1 MPSSKLGK
9 LDYPGYILFVPAG
22 AVGANK
28 VYFDLWNG
36 LADGRLEISS
46 LKAIKDGSVAVTGTL
61 AVNLFATRTTAKGTG
76 GTAATEDGTALTA
89 ATFCKLDPA
98 LPDIFDDGT
107 GAYVSARL
115 APSGGAAGG
124 AVLGFGGIFTEETS
138 PVNYEGGLELLPA
151 PVMVDESTGIRVVQ
165 DAVASVGNIAF
176 LVLFRRLGD
185 GRL

>member
-1 MPSSKLGK
+1 MASSKFGK
-9 LDYPGYILFVPAG
+9 LVKPEYFLYIPPVAAG
-22 AVGANK
+22 ADK

-46 LKAIKDGSVAVTGTL
+46 LKAVKDGSAAVTGTL

-76 GTAATEDGTALTA
+76 GTAATENGTSLTA

-115 APSGGAAGG
+115 TPSGGATAG
-124 AVLGFGGIFTEETS
+124 ALLGFASIFTEETAA
-138 PVNYEGGLELLPA
+138 VNYEGVELLPG
-151 PVMVDESTGIRVVQ
+151 PVLVDESSGIRVVQ
-165 DAVASVGNIAF
+165 GSVASVGNIALIARF
-176 LVLFRRLGD
+176 SVLGD